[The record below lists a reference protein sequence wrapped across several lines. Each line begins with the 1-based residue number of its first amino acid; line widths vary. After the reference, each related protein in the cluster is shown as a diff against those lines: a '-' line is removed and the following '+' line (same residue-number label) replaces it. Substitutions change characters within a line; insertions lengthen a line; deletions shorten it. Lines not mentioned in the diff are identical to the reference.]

1 MQLDSAISVRVEVEE
16 ADRSVVVEAA
26 PIQEEE
32 EVVVRI
38 QEEVVERCRRRIAE
52 EEL

>member
-32 EVVVRI
+32 VVVRI